1 MHENGETEDVKKQK
15 IPPEMSIEW
24 KDVEIE
30 IKVLLKKEFED
41 ESKFVSLFPTL
52 DPELMS
58 LQEVEEIKKIEK
70 LKRRLDR
77 HQAKENQRFNKRLK
91 E

>member
-1 MHENGETEDVKKQK
+1 MHENGEVEHVKK

-41 ESKFVSLFPTL
+41 ESKFV
-52 DPELMS
+52 
-58 LQEVEEIKKIEK
+58 
-70 LKRRLDR
+70 R
-77 HQAKENQRFNKRLK
+77 
-91 E
+91 

>member
-1 MHENGETEDVKKQK
+1 MHENGEVDCVKKQK

-41 ESKFVSLFPTL
+41 ESKFV
-52 DPELMS
+52 
-58 LQEVEEIKKIEK
+58 
-70 LKRRLDR
+70 R
-77 HQAKENQRFNKRLK
+77 
-91 E
+91 